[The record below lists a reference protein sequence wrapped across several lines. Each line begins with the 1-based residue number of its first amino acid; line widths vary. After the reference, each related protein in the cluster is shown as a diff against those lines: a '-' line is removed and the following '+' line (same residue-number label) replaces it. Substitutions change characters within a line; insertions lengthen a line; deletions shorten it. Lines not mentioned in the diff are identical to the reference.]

1 MCNWQPIVV
10 LVTGRVPLWTAL
22 TETSKSVP
30 ERTRPVSAQISP
42 DIVTQSVQE
51 SAEKVSSS
59 LRICS
64 LLDLMRYRVMIL
76 LLVGV
81 ACSVRLCVLRV
92 GRLNDRMTDR
102 QVLTQG
108 PSLRMFEG

>member
-1 MCNWQPIVV
+1 
-10 LVTGRVPLWTAL
+10 
-22 TETSKSVP
+22 
-30 ERTRPVSAQISP
+30 
-42 DIVTQSVQE
+42 
-51 SAEKVSSS
+51 
-59 LRICS
+59 
-64 LLDLMRYRVMIL
+64 MRYRVMIL

-92 GRLNDRMTDR
+92 RRLNDRMTDR